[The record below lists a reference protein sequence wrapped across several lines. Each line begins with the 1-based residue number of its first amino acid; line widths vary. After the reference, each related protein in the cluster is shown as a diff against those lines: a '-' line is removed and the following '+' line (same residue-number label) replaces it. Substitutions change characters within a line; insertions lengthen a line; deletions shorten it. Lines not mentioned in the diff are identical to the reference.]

1 MAFSRRDTI
10 HLLVS
15 GTAATVLFSLFK
27 VSGARALP
35 RPPGALEEKSFL
47 ATCARCYRCVDVCPT
62 DAIRPAG
69 ISGGIVSIG
78 TPVLEHKKC
87 IFCMACI
94 KECPTGAIA
103 RISRDEIDIGNAVIT
118 RDTCLSWTGQE
129 KCTRCFDACRYDAIK
144 LEKDIFPV
152 VLEDLC
158 TGCNACERKCPTK
171 PKSIVTFYDQVRRM
185 PAPGRR
191 IAMRL
196 EEETGRRP
204 AHGREPGFMD
214 WLKGRVRKL
223 GEHYGIIKEDE
234 EE

>member
-27 VSGARALP
+27 VSGAKALP
-35 RPPGALEEKSFL
+35 RPPGALEEKAFL

-69 ISGGIVSIG
+69 IAGGIVSIG
-78 TPVLEHKKC
+78 TPVLDHKLC

-118 RDTCLSWTGQE
+118 SDTCLSWTGQE

-171 PKSIVTFYDQVRRM
+171 PKSIVTYYENVKRT
-185 PAPGRR
+185 PPPERR

-204 AHGREPGFMD
+204 AHSREPGFMD

>member
-47 ATCARCYRCVDVCPT
+47 EYCARCYRCVDVCPT

-69 ISGGIVSIG
+69 IAGGITSFG
-78 TPVLEHKKC
+78 TPVLDHKLC

-103 RISRDEIDIGNAVIT
+103 RISRDEIDIGNAVINQ
-118 RDTCLSWTGQE
+118 DTCLSWTGAE

-158 TGCNACERKCPTK
+158 TGCNACEKKMP
-171 PKSIVTFYDQVRRM
+171 DEAQVHRH
-185 PAPGRR
+185 
-191 IAMRL
+191 L
-196 EEETGRRP
+196 
-204 AHGREPGFMD
+204 
-214 WLKGRVRKL
+214 L
-223 GEHYGIIKEDE
+223 
-234 EE
+234 

>member
-69 ISGGIVSIG
+69 IAGGITSFG
-78 TPVLEHKKC
+78 TPVLDHKLC

-103 RISRDEIDIGNAVIT
+103 RISRDEIDIGNAVIN
-118 RDTCLSWTGQE
+118 RDTCLSWTGAE
-129 KCTRCFDACRYDAIK
+129 KCTRCFDTCRYDAIK

-158 TGCNACERKCPTK
+158 TGCNACEKKCPTK

-185 PAPGRR
+185 PAP
-191 IAMRL
+191 
-196 EEETGRRP
+196 P
-204 AHGREPGFMD
+204 A
-214 WLKGRVRKL
+214 V
-223 GEHYGIIKEDE
+223 
-234 EE
+234 